1 MPDGPEILGRLVF
14 RPRHR
19 LRHKREFDAVYA
31 ARVVAKQGPLTVFG
45 LPNGVAEAR
54 LGLSVGRR
62 VGNAVARNAAKRRV
76 REAFRMVRAAF
87 ERDGNALD
95 VVVAVS
101 PHARLGGDGYRDL
114 MVAAAAR
121 LWKQWDK
128 RTGGRDGA
136 PDGKGG
142 GS

>member
-1 MPDGPEILGRLVF
+1 MAGGPEILGRLVF

-45 LPNGVAEAR
+45 LPNGLAESR

-87 ERDGNALD
+87 ERDGEALD

-101 PHARLGGDGYRDL
+101 PHALLGGEGYREL
-114 MVAAAAR
+114 MLAAAAR

-128 RTGGRDGA
+128 RAGGRGGESGGKAGGA
-136 PDGKGG
+136 
-142 GS
+142 

>member
-1 MPDGPEILGRLVF
+1 MPEGPEILGRLVF

-19 LRHKREFDAVYA
+19 LRHKREFEAVYA

-45 LPNGVAEAR
+45 VPNGLSEAR

-76 REAFRMVRAAF
+76 REAFRMVRGLF
-87 ERDGNALD
+87 EREGGALD

-101 PHARLGGDGYRDL
+101 PHALLGGEGYREL
-114 MVAAAAR
+114 MAAAAAR

-128 RTGGRDGA
+128 RDRAGA
-136 PDGKGG
+136 SSGPGAGP
-142 GS
+142 